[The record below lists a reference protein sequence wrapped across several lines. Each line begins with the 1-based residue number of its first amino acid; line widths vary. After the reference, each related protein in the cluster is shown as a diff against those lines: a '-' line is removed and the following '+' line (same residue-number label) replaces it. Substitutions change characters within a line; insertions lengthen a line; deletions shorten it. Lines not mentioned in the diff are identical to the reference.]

1 MPLDIFLGVDLLRF
15 KMSPK
20 LMLDISKLSI
30 QLNSYNQ
37 AEKLLNDNLNLKIS
51 DDTIRDVTNFIG
63 QLVYKYDCRFANR
76 LQEVSKNEFDL
87 AEKSAYL
94 LIEVDGSFIHVRS
107 SDGKSARWCEVK
119 TGLVASSKNFKKV
132 LNKDGEYEIRLGKR
146 EYTCYLGSVDQ
157 FKKFLL
163 SMCTRNNYDLYDDIV
178 MLTDG
183 AEWIKSIKKEYFPKA
198 LQILDFF
205 HLSENTYNFLKY
217 IYKDNLNLAENL
229 WKEWCIYYK
238 EGQYKKVLDLTKKY
252 KDQKLGVGIT
262 NIYNYIIKNEE
273 NINYPRYMA
282 KDVFIGSGAIES
294 ANKRVVQG
302 RLKNPGMIWNG
313 INAQYILSLV
323 AKYYSDL
330 WDLVEKIVL
339 DYFV

>member
-1 MPLDIFLGVDLLRF
+1 M
-15 KMSPK
+15 
-20 LMLDISKLSI
+20 
-30 QLNSYNQ
+30 
-37 AEKLLNDNLNLKIS
+37 
-51 DDTIRDVTNFIG
+51 
-63 QLVYKYDCRFANR
+63 
-76 LQEVSKNEFDL
+76 
-87 AEKSAYL
+87 
-94 LIEVDGSFIHVRS
+94 
-107 SDGKSARWCEVK
+107 
-119 TGLVASSKNFKKV
+119 
-132 LNKDGEYEIRLGKR
+132 
-146 EYTCYLGSVDQ
+146 
-157 FKKFLL
+157 
-163 SMCTRNNYDLYDDIV
+163 
-178 MLTDG
+178 
-183 AEWIKSIKKEYFPKA
+183 
-198 LQILDFF
+198 
-205 HLSENTYNFLKY
+205 KY

-238 EGQYKKVLDLTKKY
+238 ECQYKKVLDLTKKY

-282 KDVFIGSGAIES
+282 KDVFIGNGAIES